1 MTTGRW
7 DFLAEQKP
15 QPLEEFVLDQVA
27 DRLAAELR
35 DFPRTQLEW
44 EDAGELSRFREVLE
58 RPGKP
63 PLETWQVALALSRL
77 ELLHEVEAIDRFW
90 QSPQARALLP
100 VALEERTAIFL
111 VRWITESALSFQEFA
126 RGKFKRR
133 ALVALVE
140 RLEERMLRGYRLR
153 L

>member
-7 DFLAEQKP
+7 DFLEGHRA
-15 QPLEEFVLDQVA
+15 QPLEEYVLDQVA

-35 DFPRTQLEW
+35 DFPRSQLEW
-44 EDAGELSRFREVLE
+44 DDPAERSRFREVLE

-63 PLETWQVALALSRL
+63 ELETWRVALELSRL

-90 QSPQARALLP
+90 SGPRARELLP
-100 VALEERTAIFL
+100 TPLEERTAVFL
-111 VRWITESALSFQEFA
+111 VRWITEAALSFQEFG

-133 ALVALVE
+133 ALVSLIE